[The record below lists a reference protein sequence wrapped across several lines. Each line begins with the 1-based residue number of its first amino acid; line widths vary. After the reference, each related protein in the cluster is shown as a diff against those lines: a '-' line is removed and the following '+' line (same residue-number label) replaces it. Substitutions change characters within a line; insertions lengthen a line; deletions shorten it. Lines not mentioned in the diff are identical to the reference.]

1 MQEDTKKVFAVLS
14 VAFAA
19 MAWFVLGVILAPL
32 AVIFGSLAVTC
43 KEPGYKAASIIG
55 IIAGAIEFVIIIL
68 AIALAVAIR

>member
-1 MQEDTKKVFAVLS
+1 MQEDTNKVFAVLS
-14 VAFAA
+14 AAFAA

-32 AVIFGSLAVTC
+32 AVIFGPLAVTC
-43 KEPGYKAASIIG
+43 KEPGYKAAFIIG